1 MAESK
6 DIKKKVEEV
15 KEKEKKVTKANKAVK
30 EPVKKESTKV
40 KEKTAGKEVGL
51 TKDDIL
57 NAIENMSVLDLSEL
71 VKALEEKFGV
81 SAQAFAVPA
90 GVPAGGGQNGQAA
103 EEKTEFDVNLK
114 SVGAK
119 KIQVIKV
126 VRIVTGLGLRESKDL
141 VDKAPST
148 VKEKVSKQDAE
159 NIKKQLEE
167 AGAEVEI
174 V

>member
-6 DIKKKVEEV
+6 DTKKKVEEV
-15 KEKEKKVTKANKAVK
+15 KEKEKKVTKVNKAIK
-30 EPVKKESTKV
+30 EPAKKESTKV
-40 KEKTAGKEVGL
+40 KEKTADKKVGL

-57 NAIENMSVLDLSEL
+57 GAIENMSVLDLSEL

-81 SAQAFAVPA
+81 SAQAFAAPA
-90 GVPAGGGQNGQAA
+90 GAPAGGGQSGEAA

-141 VDKAPST
+141 VDKAPNT
-148 VKEKVSKQDAE
+148 VKEKVSKEDAE

>member
-40 KEKTAGKEVGL
+40 KEKTAAREVGL

-148 VKEKVSKQDAE
+148 VKEKVSKEDAE

>member
-40 KEKTAGKEVGL
+40 KEKTAAKEAGL

-81 SAQAFAVPA
+81 SAQAFAAPA
-90 GVPAGGGQNGQAA
+90 GVPADGGQSGQAA

-141 VDKAPST
+141 VDKAPNT
-148 VKEKVSKQDAE
+148 VKEKVSKEDAE

-167 AGAEVEI
+167 AGAEVEL

>member
-6 DIKKKVEEV
+6 DTKKKVEEV
-15 KEKEKKVTKANKAVK
+15 KEKEKKVAKVNKAIK
-30 EPVKKESTKV
+30 EPAKKESIKV
-40 KEKTAGKEVGL
+40 KEKTADKKVGL

-141 VDKAPST
+141 VDKAPNT
-148 VKEKVSKQDAE
+148 VKEKVSKEDAE
-159 NIKKQLEE
+159 NVKKQLEE